1 MAITDSTGRAAL
13 RRGWQVLL
21 LWALSGTLAL
31 AMPPIQH
38 WQTANGV
45 RVYFVPAPELP
56 MVDVRLVFAAG
67 SARDAGQAGLARMTN
82 LLLDKGAAGLSA
94 GEIAIRLESLG
105 ANLGTGAL
113 RDMAWV
119 SLRSL
124 SDAEHLQPALAVF
137 RDVVSRPDFNKRD
150 MERERAN
157 TLVAI
162 RSGEQSPA
170 TVAGYNFYAACYG
183 EHMYGTRSVG
193 TEDSVKKLSRSA
205 INAFYRRYY
214 VARNAV
220 LAIVGDLD
228 RKAAEDLA
236 EQVAGALPAGDR
248 APPIPP
254 VESLQQAQEER
265 IFHPSTQT
273 HVRMGAPGM
282 HRGDPDYFTLYVGNH
297 VLGGGG
303 LVSRLHEE
311 VREKRGLSYS
321 VNSYF
326 SPMEQDGPFLL
337 SLQTRNDQVEEA
349 LAVARKTLQDF
360 IDKGPT
366 EAELTASKKNIT
378 GGFALRIDS
387 NAKIVEYLAM
397 IGFYDLPLDYLDTF
411 NDKVMAVSRQQVVDT
426 FRRRVVPGKM
436 VTVIVG
442 GDS

>member
-1 MAITDSTGRAAL
+1 MAATNPAVRAL
-13 RRGWQVLL
+13 CRGWQVLL
-21 LWALSGTLAL
+21 LWALSGTLVL

-38 WQTANGV
+38 WQTDNGV
-45 RVYFVPAPELP
+45 RVYYVPAPELP

-67 SARDAGQAGLARMTN
+67 SARDAAQPGLARMTN
-82 LLLDKGAAGLSA
+82 LLLKKGAAGLSA
-94 GEIAIRLESLG
+94 DEIAIRLESLG
-105 ANLGTGAL
+105 AELGTGAL

-119 SLRSL
+119 TLRSL
-124 SDAEHLQPALAVF
+124 SDAEHLQPALDIF
-137 RDVVSRPDFNKRD
+137 RDVVSKPDFNKGD
-150 MERERAN
+150 LERERQR
-157 TLVAI
+157 TLVTI
-162 RSGEQSPA
+162 RSGEQSPS
-170 TVAGYNFYAACYG
+170 TVAGYNFYAACFG
-183 EHMYGTRSVG
+183 EHMYGTRPVG
-193 TEDSVKKLSRSA
+193 NEDSVKELARGA
-205 INAFYRRYY
+205 IKDFYRRYY

-228 RKAAEDLA
+228 RKAAERLA
-236 EQVAGALPAGDR
+236 EQVTGKLHGGER
-248 APPIPP
+248 APAIPP
-254 VESLQQAQEER
+254 VEPLQQANEKR

-303 LVSRLHEE
+303 LVSRLHDE

-349 LAVARKTLQDF
+349 LSVARKTLQNF
-360 IDKGPT
+360 VDKGPT
-366 EAELTASKKNIT
+366 AAELIASKKNIT

-411 NDKVMAVSRQQVVDT
+411 NDKVTAVTREQVIDA
-426 FRRRVVPGKM
+426 FRRRVVPDKM